1 MSRPI
6 FYQVK
11 ILDNQD
17 PMMLGRVRATLLID
31 NYEDIVK
38 GIENWN
44 ETKKWTVDDPFIF
57 NPLMPYFMYQVP
69 KVGEFAQVM
78 YVNRDFK
85 YENQYYIQNAFST
98 PTATNF
104 EWNVGANKFT
114 GTGVQ
119 LKNPT
124 SLKNQDGTYKNN
136 VTYKGV
142 FPEPGDNAILGR
154 GSADLIVKQDE
165 VLLRAGKF
173 TDQILQA
180 NQPPVANEQRSFVQL
195 SRFNLTK
202 KKGETKTITQS
213 EEIIVSIKYLIEW
226 TIINP
231 ENTQNKFSGQ
241 VYLYQLKPDLSTNSK
256 NLTIGSVIAENLKQ
270 ISVIQSFESLSKSE
284 VIVYINDFIKSCNSL
299 TTLKNGTQLFSSEL
313 NKFPIF
319 YRPNNLTYSVL
330 KPSTNKGFGS
340 STIKNLTDIFNQI
353 KLYPA
358 LKQGG
363 YGLIYAKNQVG
374 KPLNFKSTEVTSET
388 FLNGQLTYGALGGNK
403 LFLLSQSSS
412 IPGKQKINF
421 ADTLYGISEEK
432 FVDDILPNTSSL
444 VRGEEL
450 LELVNLIVRFLITH
464 THAFPG
470 EPPIRV
476 TQDGSTTS
484 SILAEMQNATTK
496 ILNEYIRIN

>member
-44 ETKKWTVDDPFIF
+44 EETDKWTVNDPFIF

-180 NQPPVANEQRSFVQL
+180 
-195 SRFNLTK
+195 T
-202 KKGETKTITQS
+202 
-213 EEIIVSIKYLIEW
+213 
-226 TIINP
+226 
-231 ENTQNKFSGQ
+231 
-241 VYLYQLKPDLSTNSK
+241 
-256 NLTIGSVIAENLKQ
+256 
-270 ISVIQSFESLSKSE
+270 
-284 VIVYINDFIKSCNSL
+284 
-299 TTLKNGTQLFSSEL
+299 
-313 NKFPIF
+313 
-319 YRPNNLTYSVL
+319 
-330 KPSTNKGFGS
+330 
-340 STIKNLTDIFNQI
+340 
-353 KLYPA
+353 
-358 LKQGG
+358 
-363 YGLIYAKNQVG
+363 
-374 KPLNFKSTEVTSET
+374 
-388 FLNGQLTYGALGGNK
+388 
-403 LFLLSQSSS
+403 
-412 IPGKQKINF
+412 
-421 ADTLYGISEEK
+421 
-432 FVDDILPNTSSL
+432 
-444 VRGEEL
+444 
-450 LELVNLIVRFLITH
+450 
-464 THAFPG
+464 
-470 EPPIRV
+470 
-476 TQDGSTTS
+476 
-484 SILAEMQNATTK
+484 
-496 ILNEYIRIN
+496 